1 MEQLIGLGLRKEY
14 DRAVCCHLDCL
25 TYMLSTSWDMPG
37 CVCYKMDQDRWEK
50 YQQLQI
56 CGWYHSND
64 RKWRRTSWWQGEG
77 EWKSRVK
84 TIKKA
89 KIMASSPITSW
100 QIEGAKVGAVADFL
114 FLGSKI
120 TAHSDCSHEIIRW
133 LIHGR
138 KAMKN
143 LDNVLKNRD
152 IILPTK
158 VYIVKAMIFPVVI
171 YGYESWTIKKAGHQR
186 IDAFKLWCC
195 RRLLRVPWTARRSN
209 QSIWK
214 DINSEYTLE
223 RLMLK
228 LKFQYL
234 DYLMW
239 TADSQE
245 KSLMLGNI
253 EGRRRRGYQRMRWLD
268 GITDAMDMNLGK
280 FREMVRDRETW
291 HTAVHGVT
299 KSWTWLGNWTT
310 ISE

>member
-1 MEQLIGLGLRKEY
+1 
-14 DRAVCCHLDCL
+14 
-25 TYMLSTSWDMPG
+25 
-37 CVCYKMDQDRWEK
+37 
-50 YQQLQI
+50 
-56 CGWYHSND
+56 
-64 RKWRRTSWWQGEG
+64 
-77 EWKSRVK
+77 
-84 TIKKA
+84 
-89 KIMASSPITSW
+89 MASSPITSW
-100 QIEGAKVGAVADFL
+100 QIEGAKVGAVIDFL

-120 TAHSDCSHEIIRW
+120 TAHSDCSHEIRRW

-152 IILPTK
+152 ILPTK

-228 LKFQYL
+228 LKFQYFY
-234 DYLMW
+234 YLMW
-239 TADSQE
+239 TADSLE

-268 GITDAMDMNLGK
+268 GITDTMDMNLGK
-280 FREMVRDRETW
+280 LQEMGRDRRPGLLQSMGLQRVGQDWRTNTF
-291 HTAVHGVT
+291 HFFITAKGYRL
-299 KSWTWLGNWTT
+299 KSVKGKSARERWQEG
-310 ISE
+310 SK